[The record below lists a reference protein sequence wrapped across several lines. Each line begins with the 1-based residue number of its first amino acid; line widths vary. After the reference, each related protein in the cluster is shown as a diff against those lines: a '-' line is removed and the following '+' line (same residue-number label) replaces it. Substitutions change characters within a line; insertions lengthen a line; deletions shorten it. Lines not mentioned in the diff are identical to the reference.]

1 MLELKNMSSPGID
14 SWIAK
19 APESWAKFAK
29 KAKKTD
35 SFEKFK
41 TKFFEGAEKENKD
54 YLKKYLTHDQL
65 KHIYLN
71 GIQPTTPITHPIT
84 NLPSPTKTKL
94 TITRQGKN
102 YERTNNKRWDLRT
115 KFVLQL
121 ASKEKPKSK
130 KYYEYVN
137 ILIEQGRTKQA
148 VVKKIQRERKRLSK

>member
-1 MLELKNMSSPGID
+1 MSSPGID

-41 TKFFEGAEKENKD
+41 TKFFKGAEKENKD

-71 GIQPTTPITHPIT
+71 GTNATGAVTTIAPTQ
-84 NLPSPTKTKL
+84 TKTK
-94 TITRQGKN
+94 IIVQRKGKQ
-102 YERTNNKRWDLRT
+102 YNKSNVGRWDLRT